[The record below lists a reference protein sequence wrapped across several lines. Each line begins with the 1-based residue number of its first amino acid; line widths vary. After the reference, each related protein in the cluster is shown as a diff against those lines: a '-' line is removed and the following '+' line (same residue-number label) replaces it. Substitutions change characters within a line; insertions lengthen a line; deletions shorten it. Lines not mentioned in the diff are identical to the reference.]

1 MKQSWKKMIA
11 LTLVLVLS
19 AATLSACKKN
29 EKKDETKQ
37 TTADNKENEGS
48 TDDKKNESSTDGKK
62 EEGSKEETTNAGTGY
77 TDYSKGFTN
86 NVTIQ
91 IPVYDRAFEGW
102 DVVNNYYTQWIQKN
116 FGDKYNITVEYVAI
130 GRSTEV
136 ADYMQLLAAG
146 NAPDIIFHYDMPQ
159 AVNYYSEGAMQ
170 ALDLEEIAYY
180 APSYYNNMKDTI
192 NEYGQ
197 LDGQNMFFFAARNAI
212 YYNWVTLVRQDW
224 LDAVNMEMPKSLEE
238 QNAVAAAWKDAG
250 LGTLGGNLLTKSFTF
265 DYPFRGESV
274 DPTQLALYSDLNVAP
289 LTWESSKA
297 YLKNLNYQYNN
308 GLIDPEFYL
317 KVEDVD
323 VKAAFVAGKTGTY
336 SFYISSSTDVIST
349 LLANDPNAKLSVLSG
364 TGGVPEGSHPYYYQY
379 PPYGMIMGMNS
390 KSTAEERAAVWMFLE
405 WMSQKENL
413 FFLQNGVEGENYNL
427 DANGIAVPV
436 ADFAGE
442 SKRSNN
448 NNKDYWCLVQEVVDY
463 GDADLNYKAN
473 LASLAPVGYEYL
485 VEDAYNYSKET
496 AQYGLI
502 NAIYTKTLESTSEY
516 SADLNALWQELY
528 VDLATCSPEEFD
540 AKYEEA
546 CGEYLDAGYQA
557 ILDEKQALIDAG
569 EYK

>member
-1 MKQSWKKMIA
+1 MFMKRNWKKMIA

-19 AATLSACKKN
+19 ATTLSACKKN
-29 EKKDETKQ
+29 DKNEETTTGTKNENGSEETK
-37 TTADNKENEGS
+37 NEGS
-48 TDDKKNESSTDGKK
+48 TDEANNTS
-62 EEGSKEETTNAGTGY
+62 TGY
-77 TDYSKGFTN
+77 TDYSNGFTN

-116 FGDKYNITVEYVAI
+116 FGDKYNVTVEYVAI

-146 NAPDIIFHYDMPQ
+146 KAPDIIYHYDMPQ
-159 AVNYYSEGAMQ
+159 AVNYYNEGAMQ
-170 ALDLEEIAYY
+170 ALDVEEIAYY
-180 APSYYNNMKDTI
+180 APTYYNNMKDTMS
-192 NEYGQ
+192 EYGQ
-197 LDGQNMFFFAARNAI
+197 LDGQNVFFFAARNAI
-212 YYNWVTLVRQDW
+212 YYNWVTLIRQDW
-224 LDAVNMEMPKSLEE
+224 LDAVNKDMPTNLDEL
-238 QNAVAAAWKDAG
+238 NAVAAAWKDAG
-250 LGTLGGNLLTKSFTF
+250 LGTLGGSLLTKSFTY

-274 DPTQLALYSDLNVAP
+274 DPKELALYSDLNVAP
-289 LTWESSKA
+289 LTWESSEA
-297 YLKNLNYQYNN
+297 YLKNLNYEYNN

-317 KVEDVD
+317 KSEDAD

-336 SFYISSSTDVIST
+336 SFYISSSTDVISS
-349 LLANDPNAKLSVLSG
+349 LLANNPDAKLSVLSG
-364 TGGVPEGSHPYYYQY
+364 TAGVPEGSHPYYYQY

-427 DANGIAVPV
+427 DEYGIAVPV

-463 GDADLNYKAN
+463 GNDDLNYKAN
-473 LASLAPVGYEYL
+473 LTSLAPAGYEYL
-485 VEDAYNYSKET
+485 VEESYNYAKET

-502 NAIYTKTLESTSEY
+502 NAIFSKTIESTSEY
-516 SADLNALWQELY
+516 AADLNALWQELY

-540 AKYEEA
+540 SKYEAA
-546 CGEYLDAGYQA
+546 CQEYLDAGYQE

-569 EYK
+569 N

>member
-1 MKQSWKKMIA
+1 MKRNWRKMFA
-11 LTLVLVLS
+11 LALVLVLS
-19 AATLSACKKN
+19 ASTLAACKKS
-29 EKKDETKQ
+29 E
-37 TTADNKENEGS
+37 ENEATTKTETDTQKDS
-48 TDDKKNESSTDGKK
+48 TTKAPESQGT
-62 EEGSKEETTNAGTGY
+62 KEETTSTSDGY
-77 TDYSKGFTN
+77 TDYSKGFAN

-102 DVVNNYYTQWIQKN
+102 DVVKNYYTEWIQKN
-116 FGDKYNITVEYVAI
+116 FGDQYNITVEYVAI
-130 GRSTEV
+130 GRTTEV

-170 ALDLEEIAYY
+170 ALDLDEIAYY
-180 APSYYNNMKDTI
+180 APTYYGNMKDVI
-192 NEYGQ
+192 SEYGQ
-197 LDGQNMFFFAARNAI
+197 LDGQNMFFFASRNAI
-212 YYNWVTLVRQDW
+212 YYNWVTLIRQDW
-224 LDAVNMEMPKSLEE
+224 LDTVNKSMPTNLDELNE
-238 QNAVAAAWKDAG
+238 VAAAWKDAG
-250 LGTLGGNLLTKSFTF
+250 LGTLGGSLLTKSFTY
-265 DYPFRGESV
+265 DYAFRGESV
-274 DPTQLALYSDLNVAP
+274 DPVELALYSDLNVAP

-297 YLKNLNYQYNN
+297 YLKNLNYEYNN

-317 KVEDVD
+317 KSEDAD

-336 SFYISSSTDVIST
+336 SFYISSSTDVISS

-364 TGGVPEGSHPYYYQY
+364 TGGVPEGSQPYYYQY
-379 PPYGMIMGMNS
+379 PPYGMIMGMNT
-390 KSTAEERAAVWMFLE
+390 KTTAEERAAVWMFLE
-405 WMSQKENL
+405 WMSQKDNL

-427 DANGIAVPV
+427 DANGVAIPV

-463 GDADLNYKAN
+463 GDDELNYQAN
-473 LASLAPVGYEYL
+473 LTSLAPAGYEYL
-485 VEDAYNYSKET
+485 VEEAYNYTKET
-496 AQYGLI
+496 APYGLI

-540 AKYEEA
+540 ARYEKA
-546 CGEYLDAGYQA
+546 CQEYLDAGYQE
-557 ILDEKQALIDAG
+557 ILDEKQSLIDAG
-569 EYK
+569 DYK

>member
-1 MKQSWKKMIA
+1 MKRNWKKMIA

-29 EKKDETKQ
+29 DKNEETTTETKNENGSEE
-37 TTADNKENEGS
+37 TKNEGS
-48 TDDKKNESSTDGKK
+48 TDEANNTS
-62 EEGSKEETTNAGTGY
+62 TGY
-77 TDYSKGFTN
+77 TDYSNGFTN

-116 FGDKYNITVEYVAI
+116 FGDKYNVTVEYVAI

-146 NAPDIIFHYDMPQ
+146 KAPDIIYHYDMPQ
-159 AVNYYSEGAMQ
+159 AVNYYNEGAMQ
-170 ALDLEEIAYY
+170 ALDVEEIAYY
-180 APSYYNNMKDTI
+180 APTYYNNMKDTMS
-192 NEYGQ
+192 EYGQ
-197 LDGQNMFFFAARNAI
+197 LDGQNVFFFAARNAI
-212 YYNWVTLVRQDW
+212 YYNWVTLIRQDW
-224 LDAVNMEMPKSLEE
+224 LDAVNKDMPTNLDEL
-238 QNAVAAAWKDAG
+238 NAVAAAWKDAG
-250 LGTLGGNLLTKSFTF
+250 LGTLGGSLLTKSFTY

-274 DPTQLALYSDLNVAP
+274 DPKELALYSDLNVAP

-297 YLKNLNYQYNN
+297 YLKNLNYEYNN

-317 KVEDVD
+317 KSEDAD

-336 SFYISSSTDVIST
+336 SFYISSSTDVISS
-349 LLANDPNAKLSVLSG
+349 LLANNPDAKLSVLSG
-364 TGGVPEGSHPYYYQY
+364 TAGVPEGSHPYYYQY

-427 DANGIAVPV
+427 DEYGIAVPV

-463 GDADLNYKAN
+463 GNDDLNYKAN
-473 LASLAPVGYEYL
+473 LTSLAPAGYEYL
-485 VEDAYNYSKET
+485 VEESYNYAKET

-502 NAIYTKTLESTSEY
+502 NAIFSKTIESTSEY
-516 SADLNALWQELY
+516 AADLNALWQELY

-540 AKYEEA
+540 SKYEAA
-546 CGEYLDAGYQA
+546 CQEYLDAGYQE

-569 EYK
+569 N

>member
-1 MKQSWKKMIA
+1 MKRNWRKMFA
-11 LTLVLVLS
+11 LALVLVLS
-19 AATLSACKKN
+19 ASTLAACKKS
-29 EKKDETKQ
+29 E
-37 TTADNKENEGS
+37 
-48 TDDKKNESSTDGKK
+48 KNEATTKTETDTQKDSTTKAPESQGT
-62 EEGSKEETTNAGTGY
+62 KEETTSTSDGY
-77 TDYSKGFTN
+77 TDYSKGFAN

-102 DVVNNYYTQWIQKN
+102 DVEKNYYTEWIQKN
-116 FGDKYNITVEYVAI
+116 FGDQYNITVEYVAI
-130 GRSTEV
+130 GRTTEV

-180 APSYYNNMKDTI
+180 APTYYGNMKDVI
-192 NEYGQ
+192 SEYGQ
-197 LDGQNMFFFAARNAI
+197 LDGQNMFFFASRNAI
-212 YYNWVTLVRQDW
+212 YYNWVTLIRQDW
-224 LDAVNMEMPKSLEE
+224 LDTVNKSMPTNLDELNE
-238 QNAVAAAWKDAG
+238 VAAAWKDAG
-250 LGTLGGNLLTKSFTF
+250 LGTLGGSLLTKSFTY
-265 DYPFRGESV
+265 DYAFRGESV
-274 DPTQLALYSDLNVAP
+274 DPVELALYSDLNVAP

-297 YLKNLNYQYNN
+297 YLKNLNYEYNN

-317 KVEDVD
+317 KSEDAD

-336 SFYISSSTDVIST
+336 SFYISSSTDVISS

-364 TGGVPEGSHPYYYQY
+364 TGGVPEGSQPYYYQY
-379 PPYGMIMGMNS
+379 PPYGMIMGMNT
-390 KSTAEERAAVWMFLE
+390 KTTAEERAAVWMFLE
-405 WMSQKENL
+405 WMSQKDNL

-427 DANGIAVPV
+427 DANGVAIPV

-463 GDADLNYKAN
+463 GDDELNYQAN
-473 LASLAPVGYEYL
+473 LTSLAPAGYEYL
-485 VEDAYNYSKET
+485 VEEAYNYTKET
-496 AQYGLI
+496 APYGLI

-540 AKYEEA
+540 ARYEKA
-546 CGEYLDAGYQA
+546 CQEYLDAGYQE
-557 ILDEKQALIDAG
+557 ILDEKQSLIDAG
-569 EYK
+569 DYK

>member
-1 MKQSWKKMIA
+1 MKRNWRKMFA
-11 LTLVLVLS
+11 LALVLVLS
-19 AATLSACKKN
+19 ASTLAACKKS
-29 EKKDETKQ
+29 E
-37 TTADNKENEGS
+37 
-48 TDDKKNESSTDGKK
+48 KNEATTKTETDSQKDSTTKAPESQGT
-62 EEGSKEETTNAGTGY
+62 KEETTSTSDGY
-77 TDYSKGFTN
+77 TDYSKGFAN

-102 DVVNNYYTQWIQKN
+102 DVVKNYYTEWIQKN
-116 FGDKYNITVEYVAI
+116 FGDQYNITVEYVAI
-130 GRSTEV
+130 GRTTEV

-180 APSYYNNMKDTI
+180 APTYYGNMKDVI
-192 NEYGQ
+192 SEYGQ
-197 LDGQNMFFFAARNAI
+197 LDGQNMFFFASRNAI
-212 YYNWVTLVRQDW
+212 YYNWVTLIRQDW
-224 LDAVNMEMPKSLEE
+224 LDTVNKSMPTNLDELNE
-238 QNAVAAAWKDAG
+238 VAAAWKDAG
-250 LGTLGGNLLTKSFTF
+250 LGTLGGSLLTKSFTY
-265 DYPFRGESV
+265 DYAFRGESV
-274 DPTQLALYSDLNVAP
+274 DPVELALYSDLNVAP

-297 YLKNLNYQYNN
+297 YLKNLNYEYNN

-317 KVEDVD
+317 KSEDAD

-336 SFYISSSTDVIST
+336 SFYISSSTDVISS

-364 TGGVPEGSHPYYYQY
+364 TGGVPEGSQPYYYQY
-379 PPYGMIMGMNS
+379 PPYGMIMGMNT
-390 KSTAEERAAVWMFLE
+390 KTTAEERAAVWMFLE
-405 WMSQKENL
+405 WMSQKDNL

-427 DANGIAVPV
+427 DANGVAIPV

-463 GDADLNYKAN
+463 GDDELNYQAN
-473 LASLAPVGYEYL
+473 LTSLAPAGYEYL
-485 VEDAYNYSKET
+485 VEEAYNYTKET
-496 AQYGLI
+496 APYGLI

-540 AKYEEA
+540 ARYEKA
-546 CGEYLDAGYQA
+546 CQEYLDAGYQE
-557 ILDEKQALIDAG
+557 ILDEKQSLIDAG
-569 EYK
+569 DYK

>member
-1 MKQSWKKMIA
+1 MKRNWKKMIA

-29 EKKDETKQ
+29 DKNEETTTETKNENGSEE
-37 TTADNKENEGS
+37 TKNEGS
-48 TDDKKNESSTDGKK
+48 TDEANNTS
-62 EEGSKEETTNAGTGY
+62 TGY
-77 TDYSKGFTN
+77 TDYSNGFTN

-116 FGDKYNITVEYVAI
+116 FGDKYNVTVEYVAI

-146 NAPDIIFHYDMPQ
+146 KAPDIIYHYDMPQ
-159 AVNYYSEGAMQ
+159 AVNYYNEGAMQ
-170 ALDLEEIAYY
+170 ALDVEEIAYY
-180 APSYYNNMKDTI
+180 APTYYNNMKDTMS
-192 NEYGQ
+192 EYGQ
-197 LDGQNMFFFAARNAI
+197 LDGQNVFFFAARNAI
-212 YYNWVTLVRQDW
+212 YYNWVTLIRQDW
-224 LDAVNMEMPKSLEE
+224 LDAVNKDMPTNLDEL
-238 QNAVAAAWKDAG
+238 NAVAAAWKDAG
-250 LGTLGGNLLTKSFTF
+250 LGTLGGSLLTKSFTY

-274 DPTQLALYSDLNVAP
+274 DPKELALYSDLNVAP

-297 YLKNLNYQYNN
+297 YLKNLNYEYNN

-317 KVEDVD
+317 KSEDAD

-336 SFYISSSTDVIST
+336 SFYISSSTDVISS
-349 LLANDPNAKLSVLSG
+349 LLANNPDAKLSVLSG
-364 TGGVPEGSHPYYYQY
+364 TAGVPEGSHQYYYQY

-427 DANGIAVPV
+427 DEYGIAVPV

-463 GDADLNYKAN
+463 GNDDLNYKAN
-473 LASLAPVGYEYL
+473 LTSLAPAGYEYL
-485 VEDAYNYSKET
+485 VEESYNYAKET

-502 NAIYTKTLESTSEY
+502 NAIFSKTIESTSEY
-516 SADLNALWQELY
+516 AADLNALWQELY

-540 AKYEEA
+540 SKYEAA
-546 CGEYLDAGYQA
+546 CQEYLDAGYQE

-569 EYK
+569 N